1 MREINP
7 QKVFVQYRD
16 IMKPCDPVIGRKYTV
31 THSDTTAD
39 LFVFTAS
46 KFAEDQVTSIRD
58 EVRVAWEQ
66 YNNEFILIGLVT
78 VSGYGVV
85 GNDDIRN
92 NIFIREMHIALQAI
106 RQADRF
112 LFDNYPKLDD
122 TPIFI
127 HFLSINPIYDKIYDF
142 STIGSYK

>member
-46 KFAEDQVTSIRD
+46 KFAEDQISKM
-58 EVRVAWEQ
+58 
-66 YNNEFILIGLVT
+66 GLYQR
-78 VSGYGVV
+78 GG
-85 GNDDIRN
+85 
-92 NIFIREMHIALQAI
+92 
-106 RQADRF
+106 
-112 LFDNYPKLDD
+112 
-122 TPIFI
+122 
-127 HFLSINPIYDKIYDF
+127 
-142 STIGSYK
+142 